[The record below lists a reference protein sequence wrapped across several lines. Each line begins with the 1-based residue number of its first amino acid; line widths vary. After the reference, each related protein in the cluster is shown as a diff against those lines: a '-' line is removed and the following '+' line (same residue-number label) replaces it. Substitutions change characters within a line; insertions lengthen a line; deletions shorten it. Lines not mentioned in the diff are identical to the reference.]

1 MNNVSPLSQIYLD
14 ANATTPV
21 LPQAAEAALNSMKVL
36 FGNPSS
42 SHITGLRAKDLMETT
57 RRNAKK
63 VIGAETGQ
71 LIFTSGATEGIQTA
85 IISALVE
92 AKKRIEADKLNEVS
106 TSYSLLYG
114 ATEHKAVPESLKHW
128 NQILGINAELKAIPV
143 DRLGNLDKQ
152 FIAAEAPN
160 ALMICTMAV
169 NNETGVYQDLAELE
183 QVIRSA
189 NNDIFWMVD
198 CVQALGKTSL
208 NLSQTSIDYAP
219 FSGHK
224 LYAPKGIGFVYIRQS
239 APFTS
244 IIAGGGQ
251 ENGLRSGTENLPG
264 MAAINVIFEMLLNTQ
279 HSDLADSD
287 LADSSF
293 TDSAF
298 ANSGFAD
305 SDFANSAFADIDTLR
320 GYQTQLVDTLKSVF
334 PAVVFNHD
342 FNNSVPT
349 TLNFAIEGFSSKEI
363 MDLFDAANIRVS
375 SGSACSS
382 KVTRSFVLDAMGL
395 PAWQSE
401 AAIRMSFGPA
411 MTQVQVDE
419 ACQRIK
425 SAAKALTHSC
435 MILDNGEINDKQP
448 LNGLV
453 QLRSGSNC
461 TWVYAD
467 QQSKQAFI
475 IDPLPELN
483 DRLDTLLQ
491 CQQLELMAII
501 DTHGHADHQSGRT
514 FLADK
519 HLPTQQTDALGWPQT
534 CSQHSQLQYIEIG
547 HQWLVKVATPGHTD
561 DSISLLLC
569 HPFQEISDIEQQCQF
584 AFCGDTVLMGSL
596 GRTNFD
602 SSSATDMFLSLKRIH
617 SLIGS
622 NTLICA
628 SHDYNN
634 EFTTHLSAECQRNPL
649 LRNTLNGQLDVNGF
663 KKLKAE
669 LDSHLCDQTGS
680 EIMCGALT
688 DSQLAGQAIV
698 EYNHQSLNYALAN
711 DDVTLIDIRE
721 PHEYALQHTED
732 SSENVPLTRLVQFIQ
747 QQQEQ
752 KHRKW
757 VLVCRSGSR
766 SFVAAQ
772 AMQRLGFNNVAHL
785 KGGYALNS

>member
-1 MNNVSPLSQIYLD
+1 MKNTSPLSQIYLD

-21 LPQAAEAALNSMKVL
+21 LPQAAAAAVNSMKVL

-42 SHITGLRAKDLMETT
+42 SHITGLKAKDLMEQT
-57 RRNAKK
+57 RANARK
-63 VIGAETGQ
+63 VIGADTGNV
-71 LIFTSGATEGIQTA
+71 IFTSGATEGIQTA

-92 AKKRIEADKLNEVS
+92 AKKSLDSDKQ
-106 TSYSLLYG
+106 YSLLYG

-128 NQILGINAELKAIPV
+128 NQILGINADIKAIPV
-143 DRLGNLDKQ
+143 DGMGNLDKQ
-152 FIAAEAPN
+152 FIEKEAPS

-169 NNETGVYQDLAELE
+169 NNETGVYQDLLALE
-183 QVIRSA
+183 QIIRHA
-189 NNDIFWMVD
+189 NKHIFWMVD
-198 CVQALGKTSL
+198 CVQALGKTPL
-208 NLSQTSIDYAP
+208 NLAETTIDYAP

-239 APFTS
+239 APFTP

-251 ENGLRSGTENLPG
+251 ESGLRSGTENLPG
-264 MAAINVIFEMLLNTQ
+264 MAAINVIFEMLLNEQ
-279 HSDLADSD
+279 DSV
-287 LADSSF
+287 
-293 TDSAF
+293 F
-298 ANSGFAD
+298 ANL
-305 SDFANSAFADIDTLR
+305 DTLR
-320 GYQTQLVDTLKSVF
+320 GYQTQLVNTLNTAFPEVVYNHSVE
-334 PAVVFNHD
+334 
-342 FNNSVPT
+342 NSVPT
-349 TLNFAIEGFSSKEI
+349 TINFAISGFSSKEI

-401 AAIRMSFGPA
+401 SAIRLSFGPA
-411 MTQVQVDE
+411 ITQTEVDQ
-419 ACQRIK
+419 ACQRIT

-435 MILDNGEINDKQP
+435 MILDNGEIDEKQP

-453 QLRSGSNC
+453 QLRFASNC

-491 CQQLELMAII
+491 CQQLELVAVI

-519 HLPTQQTDALGWPQT
+519 HLPTQQTDALGWPQA
-534 CSQHSQLQYIEIG
+534 CLQHSQLQYIEIG

-561 DSISLLLC
+561 DSMTLLLC
-569 HPFQEISDIEQQCQF
+569 SPFKDKNDIKQQCQF

-602 SSSATDMFLSLKRIH
+602 SSSATDMFSSLKLIH

-622 NTLICA
+622 DTLICA

-649 LRNTLNGQLDVNGF
+649 LRNTLNGQLDVYEF
-663 KKLKAE
+663 EKLKAD

-711 DDVTLIDIRE
+711 DEVTLIDIRE

-747 QQQEQ
+747 QQQQQ
-752 KHRKW
+752 KHHKW

-772 AMQRLGFNNVAHL
+772 AMHRLGFDNVAHL
-785 KGGYALNS
+785 KGGYALSS

>member
-1 MNNVSPLSQIYLD
+1 MNKSSPLSQIYLD

-42 SHITGLRAKDLMETT
+42 SHVTGLKAKDLMETT
-57 RRNAKK
+57 RQNARK

-92 AKKRIEADKLNEVS
+92 AKKHIEPNKQ
-106 TSYSLLYG
+106 YSLLYG

-128 NQILGINAELKAIPV
+128 NDILGIHAELKAIPV
-143 DRLGNLDKQ
+143 DTFGNLDTQ
-152 FIAAEAPN
+152 FIADEAPN

-169 NNETGVYQDLAELE
+169 NNETGVYQDLAALE
-183 QVIRSA
+183 QVIRNA
-189 NNDIFWMVD
+189 NSQIFWMVD
-198 CVQALGKTSL
+198 CVQALGKTAL
-208 NLSQTSIDYAP
+208 NLSDTSIDYAP

-224 LYAPKGIGFVYIRQS
+224 LYAPKGIGFIYIRQS

-251 ENGLRSGTENLPG
+251 ESGLRSGTENLPG
-264 MAAINVIFEMLLNTQ
+264 MAAINVIFEMLLDTK
-279 HSDLADSD
+279 
-287 LADSSF
+287 
-293 TDSAF
+293 T
-298 ANSGFAD
+298 
-305 SDFANSAFADIDTLR
+305 SAFADITTLR
-320 GYQTQLVDTLKSVF
+320 GYQSQLMATLTSVF
-334 PAVVFNHD
+334 PDVVFNHSVE
-342 FNNSVPT
+342 NSVPT
-349 TLNFAIEGFSSKEI
+349 TINFAIEGFSSKEI

-401 AAIRMSFGPA
+401 SAIRMSFGPA
-411 MTQVQVDE
+411 MTQAQVDE
-419 ACQRIK
+419 ACQRIQ

-435 MILDNGEINDKQP
+435 MILDSSEINTSQP

-475 IDPLPELN
+475 IDPLPDLN

-491 CQQLELMAII
+491 CQQLELVAII
-501 DTHGHADHQSGRT
+501 DTHGHADHQSGRG
-514 FLADK
+514 FIADK
-519 HLPTQQTDALGWPQT
+519 YLASQQADALGWPTQ
-534 CSQHSQLQYIEIG
+534 SQASINSHVSGYHTVMIEGQLLQYINIG
-547 HQWLVKVATPGHTD
+547 QQWLVKVPTPGHTD
-561 DSISLLLC
+561 DSMSLLLC
-569 HPFQEISDIEQQCQF
+569 QPFTEISEIAQQCQF
-584 AFCGDTVLMGSL
+584 AFCGDTILMGSL
-596 GRTNFD
+596 GRTNFE
-602 SSSATDMFLSLKRIH
+602 SSSASDMHTSLKLLHR
-617 SLIGS
+617 LIGS

-634 EFTTHLSAECQRNPL
+634 EFTTHLSAECMRNPL
-649 LRNTLNGQLDVNGF
+649 LRDTLNGQLDIEEFEV
-663 KKLKAE
+663 LKAE
-669 LDSHLCDQTGS
+669 LDSHLCDQAGS

-688 DSQLAGQAIV
+688 DSQLSGLPVV
-698 EYNHQSLNYALAN
+698 EYNQLSLHAAMASEEIS
-711 DDVTLIDIRE
+711 LIDIRE
-721 PHEYALQHTED
+721 PHEYALQPPQD

-747 QQQEQ
+747 QQQHK
-752 KHRKW
+752 KHHKW
-757 VLVCRSGSR
+757 VLACRSGTR
-766 SFVAAQ
+766 SYLAAQ
-772 AMQRLGFNNVAHL
+772 AMQRLGFDNVAHL
-785 KGGYALNS
+785 KGGYALTS

>member
-1 MNNVSPLSQIYLD
+1 MKNKSPLSQIYLD

-42 SHITGLRAKDLMETT
+42 SHITGLKAKDLMEQT
-57 RRNAKK
+57 RLNAKK
-63 VIGAETGQ
+63 VIGADTGKV
-71 LIFTSGATEGIQTA
+71 IFTSGATEGIQTA

-92 AKKRIEADKLNEVS
+92 AKKQIEADKLS
-106 TSYSLLYG
+106 ATPPCYSLLYG

-128 NQILGINAELKAIPV
+128 NKILGINAEIKAIPV
-143 DRLGNLDKQ
+143 DTLGNLDKQ
-152 FIAAEAPN
+152 FIAKEAPN

-169 NNETGVYQDLAELE
+169 NNETGVFQDLAELDK
-183 QVIRSA
+183 VIRSA

-208 NLSQTSIDYAP
+208 NLANTTIDYAP

-239 APFTS
+239 APFTP

-251 ENGLRSGTENLPG
+251 ESGLRSGTENLPG
-264 MAAINVIFEMLLNTQ
+264 MAAINVIFEMLLNQ
-279 HSDLADSD
+279 QD
-287 LADSSF
+287 
-293 TDSAF
+293 
-298 ANSGFAD
+298 
-305 SDFANSAFADIDTLR
+305 SAFADIDILR
-320 GYQTQLVDTLKSVF
+320 GYQAQLVDTLRAVF
-334 PAVVFNHD
+334 PEVVFNHN
-342 FNNSVPT
+342 FENSVPT
-349 TLNFAIEGFSSKEI
+349 TLNFAIAGFSSKEI

-401 AAIRMSFGPA
+401 SAIRMSFGPA
-411 MTQVQVDE
+411 MTQAQVDE
-419 ACQRIK
+419 ACARIT

-435 MILDNGEINDKQP
+435 MILDSGEINEKQP
-448 LNGLV
+448 LDGLV

-475 IDPLPELN
+475 IDPLPEIN

-491 CQQLELMAII
+491 CQQLELVAII

-519 HLPTQQTDALGWPQT
+519 HLPTQQTDALGWPQD
-534 CSQHSQLQYIEIG
+534 CQQFSQLQYINIG
-547 HQWLVKVATPGHTD
+547 KQWLVKVATPGHTD
-561 DSISLLLC
+561 DSMSLLLC
-569 HPFQEISDIEQQCQF
+569 NPFDNEQDISQQCQF
-584 AFCGDTVLMGSL
+584 AFCGDTILMGSL

-602 SSSATDMFLSLKRIH
+602 SSSAASMFLSLKKLH
-617 SLIGS
+617 SLIGDQ
-622 NTLICA
+622 TLICA

-634 EFTTHLSAECQRNPL
+634 EFTTHLSAECARNL
-649 LRNTLNGQLDVNGF
+649 LLANTLNGSLNLTQFEVQ
-663 KKLKAE
+663 KAQ
-669 LDSHLCDQTGS
+669 LDSHLCDQSGS

-688 DSQLAGQAIV
+688 ESQLTGQPIV
-698 EYNHQSLNYALAN
+698 EYNHQSLNYALQQEN
-711 DDVTLIDIRE
+711 VTLIDIRE

-747 QQQEQ
+747 QQQTQ
-752 KHRKW
+752 KHHKW

-766 SFVAAQ
+766 SLVAAQ
-772 AMQRLGFNNVAHL
+772 AMYRLGFDNVAHL
-785 KGGYALNS
+785 KGGYALSS